1 MPNTSQNPCPTTK
14 LTMEGGSDTHV
25 SYVFHTWNNFPAF
38 LLRFPE
44 SFTSNLQPYK
54 LWAGKQKAEGSSQGQ
69 EGVDMVPAAPASP

>member
-1 MPNTSQNPCPTTK
+1 MPNTSPNPCPTTK